1 MNKSKVYLLLVPAVF
16 LMLAAVITE
25 WGNTFTLQKMA
36 ASAGVKISA
45 RATECSSAL
54 SDVLPNNVTAGVPD
68 SYYAEKRIGVY
79 YFKGDSLI
87 YWNNSRIPVR
97 EKDFTAREGITRL
110 NNGYYLYVVKKRN
123 DTTGLALCLVKP
135 DNKLQNNYL
144 QNNFEG
150 WTGLPSEVDIDTT
163 VSGEN
168 PVLLNGKPV
177 FTLSG
182 SEPSYF
188 RTPVDNLCAPAF
200 ITGYVFLLLA
210 LLLMMRRAVSDRRVM
225 LIILLPFLFR
235 GLMIT
240 LNWPAFLYRTGLFD
254 VRLFGNAQS
263 FINGYLGDILLNS
276 FTLLFLAASVYF
288 SLTLSSTRTWKTAMI
303 SLVLLLLVNQYNSSM
318 VSLVSNSTLNF
329 DFLNIYTITWP
340 AFVALLAIAVY
351 ALAVF
356 IAIKK
361 FALFFDPG
369 LNGFLLFTAINV
381 VICFILHTL
390 KPGAFTENFWL
401 AFFSPLMFALLR
413 YRNVHS
419 GIALGVHILFMS
431 AVTSSVL
438 NYYIDKNQK
447 QDLRILSIS
456 LGEPTDPILENEFS
470 MLPSR
475 IARDESL
482 LNLVSILPN
491 TREAVE
497 QLLYQKY
504 FTEYFNRYQ
513 VAFGMF
519 DASCNPLLEPGN
531 PLLLNEGYWLDQV
544 SLYSDTTSTEGL
556 FFVKGHRQNSRYI
569 GRVVLG
575 DKRLYVLMEPKQ
587 FEEMGSFPD
596 LLLDQSQQRHEKLKS
611 FSYAVYRS
619 FQNTSHYGAF
629 NYPLFLP
636 DSATLTRS
644 DPAYVHHFFT
654 VDDNTSIIIS
664 RNARTWMYFF
674 TFNSYLLLFFSLVT
688 YCCFLAY
695 ALLFTSQFKRSSLT
709 RRIQTIIIVLLLV
722 AMSAIGIT
730 STRLVINQF
739 ESENRKQ
746 LREKTEII
754 INELQAQFKTGN
766 LFDPAQMDLLNLKL
780 NEFARLFNTDISLFN
795 QRGYLYNTSQ
805 PRLYNLGLA
814 APVANPRA
822 LYQLRNNLS
831 SAVAIN
837 EKAGS
842 LSYTSLYTPLFDSK
856 KNLTGFINLPYF
868 ARQNDLVNELSG
880 IISTLINVYVI
891 LFVIGILGGLA
902 FSGYITRPLRL
913 IQQQIANISLGKKNE
928 KISWQTNDEIG
939 ALIGEYNEMLAKLE
953 RSASL
958 LAQSEREGAWRE
970 MAKQVAHEI
979 KNPLTPMKLNLQYL
993 QHLMKNDPA
1002 AFNEKFEKAS
1012 TGIIEQIN
1020 SLANIAN
1027 EFSNFAKLPGTMLQT
1042 INLAEVISTSLL
1054 LFENQKNI
1062 AVINQIS
1069 DPEILIKGDRDQC
1082 IRVFNNLFQNAVQ
1095 AMESAKNAAIEIGCE
1110 VGESTV
1116 IVSVKD
1122 NGSGI
1127 DADLQPK
1134 IFMPNF
1140 TTKST
1145 GSGLGLAIVKNIME
1159 GFGARIWFES
1169 QKESGTIFYLEFVKV

>member
-1 MNKSKVYLLLVPAVF
+1 VPAVF
-16 LMLAAVITE
+16 LMLASVITE
-25 WGNTFTLQKMA
+25 WGNTYTLQKMA
-36 ASAGVKISA
+36 ADAGLKISA
-45 RATECSSAL
+45 RESECASAL
-54 SDVLPNNVTAGVPD
+54 SEILRNTDTTGLPD
-68 SYYAEKRIGVY
+68 EYYAQKRIGVY

-87 YWNNSRIPVR
+87 YWNNSRIPVKQ
-97 EKDFTAREGITRL
+97 KDFPGGEGITRL
-110 NNGYYLYVVKKRN
+110 NNGYYLYVVQKRN
-123 DTTGLALCLVKP
+123 NTTGLALCLVKP

-144 QNNFEG
+144 QNNFEQ
-150 WTGLPSEVDIDTT
+150 WTGLPPEVNIDTT
-163 VSGEN
+163 GNGEN
-168 PVLLNGKPV
+168 PVTLNGRRV
-177 FTLSG
+177 FSLSG
-182 SEPSYF
+182 NEPGYF
-188 RTPVDNLCAPAF
+188 KTSVDNFCTLAF
-200 ITGYVFLLLA
+200 IAGYTFLLI
-210 LLLMMRRAVSDRRVM
+210 LLLLLIRTDVSGLKLIVM
-225 LIILLPFLFR
+225 IILPLFLR
-235 GLMIT
+235 GVMIA
-240 LNWPAFLYRTGLFD
+240 LKWPAFLYRTGLFD

-276 FTLLFLAASVYF
+276 FSLLFLAASVYF
-288 SLTLSSTRTWKTAMI
+288 SLKVSSRRTWRLAVMPLI
-303 SLVLLLLVNQYNSSM
+303 LLFLVSQYNSSM

-340 AFVALLAIAVY
+340 AFVALLAITVY

-356 IAIKK
+356 IAIRK
-361 FALFFDPG
+361 FTLFFNPD
-369 LNGFLLFTAINV
+369 LNGFLVFTAINLAV
-381 VICFILHTL
+381 CFIRQAL
-390 KPGAFTENFWL
+390 KPGAYTENFWL
-401 AFFSPLMFALLR
+401 AFFAPLMFALFR
-413 YRNVHS
+413 YRNVHA
-419 GIALGVHILFMS
+419 GIALGVHILFVS
-431 AVTSSVL
+431 AVTSAIL
-438 NYYIDKNQK
+438 NSYIDKNQK

-470 MLPSR
+470 MLPFR

-513 VAFGMF
+513 VAFSMF
-519 DASCNPLLEPGN
+519 DSNCNPLLEPGN
-531 PLLLNEGYWLDQV
+531 PLLLNEGYWLDQIA
-544 SLYSDTTSTEGL
+544 LYSDTTSTDGL

-619 FQNTSHYGAF
+619 SQNTSHYGAF

-636 DSATLTRS
+636 DSTTLTRS

-654 VDDNTSIIIS
+654 VDDNTTIIIS

-688 YCCFLAY
+688 YCCFLTY

-766 LFDPAQMDLLNLKL
+766 LFDPAQKDLLNLKL

-814 APVANPRA
+814 AQVANPLA

-831 SAVAIN
+831 SAVAIS
-837 EKAGS
+837 EKAGN

-856 KNLTGFINLPYF
+856 KNLAGFINLPYF

-880 IISTLINVYVI
+880 IISALINVYVI

-928 KISWQTNDEIG
+928 KISWPTNDEIG

-953 RSASL
+953 TSAGL
-958 LAQSEREGAWRE
+958 LAQSERESAWRE

-1002 AFNEKFEKAS
+1002 AFSQQFEKSSA
-1012 TGIIEQIN
+1012 GIIDQIN

-1027 EFSNFAKLPGTMLQT
+1027 EFSNFARLPRTQLQT
-1042 INLAEVISTSLL
+1042 INLSEAISTSLS
-1054 LFENQKNI
+1054 LFENEKNI
-1062 AVINQIS
+1062 QIRNLIS
-1069 DPEILIKGDRDQC
+1069 EPEILVKGDRDQC
-1082 IRVFNNLFQNAVQ
+1082 LRVFNNVVKNAVQ
-1095 AMESAKNAAIEIGCE
+1095 AMEATKNARIEVSCE
-1110 VGESTV
+1110 IKDENV

-1122 NGSGI
+1122 NGPGI
-1127 DADLQPK
+1127 DAELRDK
-1134 IFMPNF
+1134 IFAPNF
-1140 TTKST
+1140 TTKTT
-1145 GSGLGLAIVKNIME
+1145 GSGLGLAMVKNIML
-1159 GFGARIWFES
+1159 GLGGKIWFS
-1169 QKESGTIFYLEFVKV
+1169 SDPDSGTVFYIEFIRA